1 MTETRICQ
9 KCGTEL
15 VANALAGV
23 CPRCLLQAGMNEP
36 SLQPANSSDD
46 ATVLAS
52 STAPQERAHE
62 PSTVKDEESRG
73 SAVVPGQ
80 KIRYFGEYELLAEI
94 ARGGM
99 GVVYRARQVRLN
111 RIVALK
117 MILSGQFAGK
127 ADVQRFHT
135 EAEAAAQLDHPGIV
149 PVYEV
154 GEHDGHHFFTMGFVD
169 GGSLSSRLMEGPLAP
184 REAAFLVQQI
194 ATAVQYAHEH
204 GVIHRDLKPAN
215 ILLDRTGQP
224 RISDFGLAKN
234 THHDS
239 GLTASGQVMGTPG
252 YMPPEQ
258 ASGNANQVQE
268 VADVYSVGAILYA
281 LLTGRPPFQADTVI
295 DTLMQVMEREPVA
308 PSALNAKVPRDLETI
323 CLKCLEKDR
332 RKRYPAA
339 QAVAD
344 DLGRFLE
351 GRPILARPVSAAE
364 RAWRWCRRNLV
375 VASLLLVICVSLVA
389 GASVSAYFAV
399 EANQR
404 AAGETQQRIEADR
417 QTANAK
423 EQLTRSEWL
432 LYANQI
438 ASAGREWELHN
449 SALALSQ
456 LNRTRPDFR
465 GWEFEYLS
473 RQLGQS
479 LRTRLLGHTEPVLAV
494 ALSSDDRLVA
504 SASRD
509 KTVKLWDAESGQSLR
524 TLDTGQQYVTKLV
537 FSSDDER
544 LAGISSD
551 GKLRIW
557 TVASGQVEQVVT
569 THPISALSA
578 ASLLFLPDG
587 LSIATG
593 NRDGTIRLWDV
604 KTGREQRSFPLP
616 GSATPS
622 AIAIS
627 HDGQRLVCGLPTSL
641 GQSELRVFD
650 LASGQERL
658 HVPNLDGMIT
668 DVAFH
673 DDGTQF
679 ASSTVATSN
688 VALGGIQ
695 LHDATTGQASLRIP
709 FRARHVAWSS
719 DGQRILGVGLDG
731 LLKSWD
737 ARTAAE
743 LTSFKGETTI
753 ESPIAFSRIS
763 GVLISGDATG
773 SVPIWETAP
782 VDRTRELPQ
791 NEWVYTVGFS
801 PEGTRVVTGTHQ
813 NVLLWN
819 ALTGEQIRDFI
830 GHKGYISTV
839 AFHPS
844 GEQILSTSWE
854 GSIRLWNV
862 SQGSELWRVG
872 GGTRESDSISF
883 SPDGRRIAAGFHS
896 TIRLIDSATG
906 QLSTTINRTGSTIT
920 AVAFGPDNATLVSG
934 DEQGTIEFW
943 KGEQRLWSARAEG
956 GAIRCVACSRDG
968 RWIAGVSKTLRL
980 TVWDAATGEEKFST
994 TDPGGIYCV
1003 RFSPDSKRLVAG
1015 CADSN
1020 IRFWSVESGQ
1030 QIFTL
1035 SGHKGRVFSLAFS
1048 PDGRRLVSSGDG
1060 GSVRVWDCGQEF
1072 R

>member
-1 MTETRICQ
+1 MTEMKTCRN
-9 KCGTEL
+9 CGSKL
-15 VANALAGV
+15 PANAPAGV
-23 CPRCLLQAGMNEP
+23 CPRCLLLAGMGE
-36 SLQPANSSDD
+36 SSPAMVSSGND
-46 ATVLAS
+46 ATVLTDSAAPSNPANELPTVRAGAAS
-52 STAPQERAHE
+52 RNAP
-62 PSTVKDEESRG
+62 ESG
-73 SAVVPGQ
+73 EKV
-80 KIRYFGEYELLAEI
+80 RYIGEYELLTEI

-117 MILSGQFAGK
+117 MILAGQFAGP

-149 PVYEV
+149 PIYEV

-169 GGSLSSRLMEGPLAP
+169 GGSLATRLLMGPLAP
-184 REAAFLVQQI
+184 REAALLVQQI
-194 ATAVQYAHEH
+194 AEAVQYAHEH

-234 THHDS
+234 IHHDS

-295 DTLMQVMEREPVA
+295 DTLMQVTEREPVA
-308 PSALNAKVPRDLETI
+308 PSALNAKIPRDLETI
-323 CLKCLEKDR
+323 CMKCLEKDR
-332 RKRYPAA
+332 RRRYPSARELA
-339 QAVAD
+339 KELQ
-344 DLGRFLE
+344 RFLE

-364 RAWRWCRRNLV
+364 RGWRWCRRNRV
-375 VASLLLVICVSLVA
+375 VASLLLLVCVSLVA
-389 GASVSAYFAV
+389 GASVSTYFAV

-438 ASAGREWELHN
+438 ASARREWELHN
-449 SALALSQ
+449 TALAISQ

-465 GWEFEYLS
+465 GWEFEYLT
-473 RQLGQS
+473 RQLGES
-479 LRTRLLGHTEPVLAV
+479 MRTRLKGHTEPVLAV

-509 KTVKLWDAESGQSLR
+509 KTVKLWDAESGQLLR
-524 TLDTGQQYVTKLV
+524 TLDTDHQYVTKLV
-537 FSSDDER
+537 FSSDHER

-557 TVASGQVEQVVT
+557 TVAPGHVEQVVT

-578 ASLLFLPDG
+578 ASLLFLSDG
-587 LSIATG
+587 LSIVTG

-604 KTGREQRSFPLP
+604 KTGHEQRSIPLP
-616 GSATPS
+616 GSATPL

-627 HDGQRLVCGLPTSL
+627 RDGQRLACGLPTSL

-650 LASGQERL
+650 LASGLERL
-658 HVPNLDGMIT
+658 QVPNLDGIIT

-673 DDGTQF
+673 DDGTQL
-679 ASSTVATSN
+679 ASSTVAANN

-695 LHDATTGQASLRIP
+695 LHDATTGQTSLRIP

-731 LLKSWD
+731 PLKSWD
-737 ARTAAE
+737 VRTAAE

-753 ESPIAFSRIS
+753 ESPIAFSRNS
-763 GVLISGDATG
+763 GILISGDATG

-801 PEGTRVVTGTHQ
+801 PDGTRVVTGTHQ

-819 ALTGEQIRDFI
+819 ALTGEQIRDFT
-830 GHKGYISTV
+830 GHKGYVSTV

-854 GSIRLWNV
+854 SSIRLWDV
-862 SQGSELWRVG
+862 SQGRELWRVG
-872 GGTRESDSISF
+872 GGTRESDSISI
-883 SPDGRRIAAGFHS
+883 SPDGQRIAAGFHS
-896 TIRLIDSATG
+896 TIRLLDSATG
-906 QLSTTINRTGSTIT
+906 QLNTTINRTGSTIT
-920 AVAFGPDNATLVSG
+920 AVAFGPDNMTLVSG
-934 DEQGTIEFW
+934 DEQGTIELW
-943 KGEQRLWSARAEG
+943 HREQRRWSALAEG

-968 RWIAGVSKTLRL
+968 HWIAAVSKTLRL
-980 TVWDAATGEEKFST
+980 TVWDAATGQDKFST
-994 TDPGGIYCV
+994 TDPGGINCV

-1015 CADSN
+1015 CADAN
-1020 IRFWSVESGQ
+1020 IRIWSVESGQ

-1060 GSVRVWDCGQEF
+1060 GTVRVWDCGQEF
-1072 R
+1072 Q